1 MIQKLK
7 KQRHKMKT
15 KRILTAA
22 LLLAAVILSACT
34 KDYKEEDVIKYIREE
49 MGLSSYS
56 VISGPEEVEGED
68 GYTDRI
74 WTVSTK
80 DFDLG
85 EELVFHVCDDRYW
98 GLEWVTNRM
107 TDDLLYQKQ
116 KVIMESFSVP
126 DCFSLKEIPDS
137 SGRPSW
143 IMVVCGFDRRADFEK
158 GVGFVRNY
166 RDYAAKYPTIN
177 DTEFTLSFQVNDTGA
192 APDWKLIG
200 QSYSFYFN
208 AETKDEEVREKLRNV
223 SDNYLMDCIECG
235 NLDRMDEYNT
245 AERSAVIEADSYN
258 TEIRRLGEETAAY
271 PGYAYDYY
279 YGIPY
284 GSLYRILLEEGYEV
298 RGDWTNYEFTGKDG
312 TSHTCAYQAEGEVS
326 MQVDDLNAVT
336 DLMLDDGTKMQT
348 VVIDKEL
355 LGLLHTDAEK
365 FAAGLE
371 ALDGD
376 FYRSLVVEENSV
388 RIRGKSREFS
398 RLVRIYEARLE
409 ELRKEL
415 KFYDPS
421 YGLVYNNLSR
431 VYQGITL
438 RMGSDVPREK
448 MESIAD
454 EAVGLTALCQVLNSG
469 EEYEWTL
476 EVSFAKRKNEGDWET
491 VLSCEIPRDTI
502 DYEKVKSL
510 Y

>member
-1 MIQKLK
+1 
-7 KQRHKMKT
+7 MKT

-56 VISGPEEVEGED
+56 VISGPEEAEGED

-107 TDDLLYQKQ
+107 TDDLQYQKQ
-116 KVIMESFSVP
+116 RVLMENFSMP
-126 DCFSLKEIPDS
+126 DGFSLEEVPDS
-137 SGRPSW
+137 SGRPGW
-143 IMVVCGFDRRADFEK
+143 FMVVCGFDRRKDFEK
-158 GVGFVRNY
+158 GIEFVRNY
-166 RDYAAKYPTIN
+166 RDYAQKYPTIN
-177 DTEFTLSFQVNDTGA
+177 DAEFTLSFQVNDTGA

-200 QSYSFYFN
+200 RSYSFHFS
-208 AETKDEEVREKLRNV
+208 AGTKDEEVREKLRDV
-223 SDNYLMDCIECG
+223 SDDYLMDCIECG

-245 AERSAVIEADSYN
+245 VERSAVIDADPNN

-298 RGDWTNYEFTGKDG
+298 SGEWTDFEFVGKDG
-312 TSHTCAYQAEGEVS
+312 LPHACAYQAEGEVS
-326 MQVDDLNAVT
+326 MQVDELNAVT

-348 VVIDKEL
+348 VVIDEKL
-355 LGLLHTDAEK
+355 LGLLHTDAAE

-376 FYRSLVVEENSV
+376 FYRSLVVEGNSV
-388 RIRGKSREFS
+388 RIRGKAREFS
-398 RLVRIYEARLE
+398 RLVRIYETRL
-409 ELRKEL
+409 KEL
-415 KFYDPS
+415 DKELDDYDLS
-421 YGLVYNNLSR
+421 YGFVYNNLHR

-438 RMGSDVPREK
+438 RIGSDVPREK

-454 EAVGLTALCQVLNSG
+454 EAVGLATLCQVLNSG
-469 EEYEWTL
+469 KEYEWTL
-476 EVSFAKRKNEGDWET
+476 EVSFAKRKDGGDWET
-491 VLSCEIPRDTI
+491 VLSYELPRDTI
-502 DYEKVKSL
+502 DYEKVKRS

>member
-1 MIQKLK
+1 
-7 KQRHKMKT
+7 MKT

-49 MGLSSYS
+49 LGLSSYS

-107 TDDLLYQKQ
+107 TDDLEYQKQ
-116 KVIMESFSVP
+116 SVLMESFSVP
-126 DCFSLKEIPDS
+126 DGFTLQEKPDS
-137 SGRPSW
+137 SGRPGW

-158 GVGFVRNY
+158 GMEFVKIY
-166 RDYAAKYPTIN
+166 RDYAKAYPTIN

-200 QSYSFYFN
+200 RSYSFYFS
-208 AETKDEEVREKLRNV
+208 AGTKDEEVREKLQDV

-235 NLDRMDEYNT
+235 NLDRMDEYST

-258 TEIRRLGEETAAY
+258 TEIRRIGEETAAY

-284 GSLYRILLEEGYEV
+284 GTLYRILLEEGYEV
-298 RGDWTNYEFTGKDG
+298 NGDWTDFEFAGKDG
-312 TSHTCAYQAEGEVS
+312 STHACSYQAEGEVS
-326 MQVDDLNAVT
+326 MQVDELNAVT

-348 VVIDKEL
+348 VVIDEEL
-355 LGLLHTDAEK
+355 LGLLHTDAAE

-371 ALDGD
+371 ALEGD
-376 FYRSLVVEENSV
+376 YYRSLIVEENSV
-388 RIRGKSREFS
+388 RIRGKGREFS
-398 RLVRIYEARLE
+398 RLVRIYEARLKE
-409 ELRKEL
+409 LDKELDDYDLKSWMITISVTDLSTTICTGSTRESLCAWGAMFLRKKWKASQMRL
-415 KFYDPS
+415 W
-421 YGLVYNNLSR
+421 V
-431 VYQGITL
+431 
-438 RMGSDVPREK
+438 
-448 MESIAD
+448 
-454 EAVGLTALCQVLNSG
+454 
-469 EEYEWTL
+469 
-476 EVSFAKRKNEGDWET
+476 
-491 VLSCEIPRDTI
+491 
-502 DYEKVKSL
+502 
-510 Y
+510 

>member
-1 MIQKLK
+1 
-7 KQRHKMKT
+7 MKT
-15 KRILTAA
+15 KRILSAV
-22 LLLAAVILSACT
+22 LILAAVILSACT

-49 MGLSSYS
+49 LGLSSYS

-107 TDDLLYQKQ
+107 TDDLEYQKQ
-116 KVIMESFSVP
+116 SVVP
-126 DCFSLKEIPDS
+126 DGFTLQEKPDS
-137 SGRPSW
+137 SGRPGW

-158 GVGFVRNY
+158 GMEFVKIY
-166 RDYAAKYPTIN
+166 RDYAKAYPTIN

-200 QSYSFYFN
+200 RSYSFYFS
-208 AETKDEEVREKLRNV
+208 AETKDEEVREKLQDV

-235 NLDRMDEYNT
+235 NLDRMDEYST

-258 TEIRRLGEETAAY
+258 TEIRRIGEETAAY

-284 GSLYRILLEEGYEV
+284 GTLYRILLEEGYEV
-298 RGDWTNYEFTGKDG
+298 NGDWTDFEFAGKDG
-312 TSHTCAYQAEGEVS
+312 STHACAYQAEGEVS
-326 MQVDDLNAVT
+326 MQVDELNAVT

-348 VVIDKEL
+348 VVIDEEL
-355 LGLLHTDAEK
+355 LGLLHTDAAE

-371 ALDGD
+371 ALEGD
-376 FYRSLVVEENSV
+376 YYRSLIVEGNSV
-388 RIRGKSREFS
+388 RILGKGREFS
-398 RLVRIYEARLE
+398 RLVRIYEARL
-409 ELRKEL
+409 KEL
-415 KFYDPS
+415 DKELDDYDLS
-421 YGLVYNNLSR
+421 YGL
-431 VYQGITL
+431 
-438 RMGSDVPREK
+438 GSTRE
-448 MESIAD
+448 S
-454 EAVGLTALCQVLNSG
+454 LCAWGAMFLGKKWKASQMRL
-469 EEYEWTL
+469 W
-476 EVSFAKRKNEGDWET
+476 D
-491 VLSCEIPRDTI
+491 
-502 DYEKVKSL
+502 
-510 Y
+510 

>member
-1 MIQKLK
+1 
-7 KQRHKMKT
+7 MKT
-15 KRILTAA
+15 KRILIAA
-22 LLLAAVILSACT
+22 LLLAASILSACT

-49 MGLSSYS
+49 MGLSFYS
-56 VISGPEEVEGED
+56 IISGPEEVEGED

-85 EELVFHVCDDRYW
+85 KELVFHVCDDHYW

-107 TDDLLYQKQ
+107 TDDIEYQKQ
-116 KVIMESFSVP
+116 RVLME
-126 DCFSLKEIPDS
+126 CFSLPDGFSLEEVPDS
-137 SGRPSW
+137 SGRPGW
-143 IMVVCGFDRRADFEK
+143 IMVECGFDRRADFEK
-158 GVGFVRNY
+158 GIEFVRSY
-166 RDYAAKYPTIN
+166 RDYAQKYPTIN

-200 QSYSFYFN
+200 RSYSFHFS
-208 AETKDEEVREKLRNV
+208 AGTKDEEVREKLRDI

-245 AERSAVIEADSYN
+245 AERSEVIDADPNN

-298 RGDWTNYEFTGKDG
+298 NGDWTNFEFAGKDG
-312 TSHTCAYQAEGEVS
+312 TTHACAYQAEGQVS
-326 MQVDDLNAVT
+326 MQVDELNAVT

-348 VVIDKEL
+348 VVIDEEL
-355 LGLLHTDAEK
+355 LGLLHTDAAE

-376 FYRSLVVEENSV
+376 FYRSLVVEGNSV
-388 RIRGKSREFS
+388 RIRGKGREFS
-398 RLVRIYEARLE
+398 RLVRTYETRLE

-415 KFYDPS
+415 KDYNLG
-421 YGLVYNNLSR
+421 YGFVYNNLHR

-438 RMGSDVPREK
+438 RMGSNVPREK

-469 EEYEWTL
+469 KEYEWTL
-476 EVSFAKRKNEGDWET
+476 EVSFEKEKGGGEWEA
-491 VLSCEIPRDTI
+491 VLSYEIPRDTI
-502 DYEKVKSL
+502 DYEKVKRL

>member
-1 MIQKLK
+1 
-7 KQRHKMKT
+7 MKT
-15 KRILTAA
+15 KRILIAA
-22 LLLAAVILSACT
+22 LLLAASILSACT

-49 MGLSSYS
+49 MGLSLYS
-56 VISGPEEVEGED
+56 IISGPEEAEGED

-80 DFDLG
+80 DFDLE
-85 EELVFHVCDDRYW
+85 EELVFHVCDDHYW

-107 TDDLLYQKQ
+107 TDDIEYQKQ
-116 KVIMESFSVP
+116 RVLMESFSVP
-126 DCFSLKEIPDS
+126 DGFSLKEVPDS
-137 SGRPSW
+137 SGRPDW
-143 IMVVCGFDRRADFEK
+143 IMVECGFDRRADFEK
-158 GVGFVRNY
+158 GIEFVRSY
-166 RDYAAKYPTIN
+166 RDYAQKYPTIN

-200 QSYSFYFN
+200 RSYSFHFS
-208 AETKDEEVREKLRNV
+208 AGTKDEEVREKLRDI

-245 AERSAVIEADSYN
+245 AERSEVIDADPNN

-298 RGDWTNYEFTGKDG
+298 NGDWTNFEFAGKDG
-312 TSHTCAYQAEGEVS
+312 TTHACAYQAEGQVS
-326 MQVDDLNAVT
+326 MQVDELNAVT

-348 VVIDKEL
+348 VVIDEEL
-355 LGLLHTDAEK
+355 LGLLHTDAAE

-376 FYRSLVVEENSV
+376 FYRSLVVEGNSV
-388 RIRGKSREFS
+388 RIRGKGREFS
-398 RLVRIYEARLE
+398 RLVRTYETRLE

-415 KFYDPS
+415 KDYNLG
-421 YGLVYNNLSR
+421 YGFVYNNLHR

-438 RMGSDVPREK
+438 RMGSNVPREK

-469 EEYEWTL
+469 KEYEWTL
-476 EVSFAKRKNEGDWET
+476 EVSFEKEKGGGEWEA
-491 VLSCEIPRDTI
+491 VLSYEIPRDTI
-502 DYEKVKSL
+502 DYEKVKRL

>member
-1 MIQKLK
+1 
-7 KQRHKMKT
+7 MKT
-15 KRILTAA
+15 KRILSAV
-22 LLLAAVILSACT
+22 LILAAVILSACT

-49 MGLSSYS
+49 LGLSSYS

-107 TDDLLYQKQ
+107 TDDLEYQKQ
-116 KVIMESFSVP
+116 SVLMESFSVP
-126 DCFSLKEIPDS
+126 DGFTLQEKPDS
-137 SGRPSW
+137 SGRPGW

-158 GVGFVRNY
+158 GMEFAKIY
-166 RDYAAKYPTIN
+166 RDYAKAYPTIN
-177 DTEFTLSFQVNDTGA
+177 DTEFTLDFQVNDTGA
-192 APDWKLIG
+192 APDRKLIG
-200 QSYSFYFN
+200 RSYSFQFS
-208 AETKDEEVREKLRNV
+208 AGTKDEEVREKLQSV

-235 NLDRMDEYNT
+235 NLDRMDEYST

-258 TEIRRLGEETAAY
+258 TEIRRIGEETAAY

-284 GSLYRILLEEGYEV
+284 GTLYRILLEEGYEV
-298 RGDWTNYEFTGKDG
+298 HGDWTNYEFVGKDG
-312 TSHTCAYQAEGEVS
+312 AAYDCAYRAEGEVS
-326 MQVDDLNAVT
+326 MQVDELNAVT

-348 VVIDKEL
+348 VVIDEEL
-355 LGLLHTDAEK
+355 LGLLHTDAAE

-371 ALDGD
+371 ALEGD
-376 FYRSLVVEENSV
+376 YYRSLIVEGNSV
-388 RIRGKSREFS
+388 RILGKGREFS
-398 RLVRIYEARLE
+398 RLVRIYEARL
-409 ELRKEL
+409 KEL
-415 KFYDPS
+415 DKELDDYDFS
-421 YGLVYNNLSR
+421 YGFVYNNLHR
-431 VYQGITL
+431 VYQGIAL

-476 EVSFAKRKNEGDWET
+476 EVSFEKRKDGGEWET
-491 VLSCEIPRDTI
+491 VLSYEIPRDTI
-502 DYEKVKSL
+502 DYEKVKRS

>member
-1 MIQKLK
+1 M
-7 KQRHKMKT
+7 
-15 KRILTAA
+15 
-22 LLLAAVILSACT
+22 
-34 KDYKEEDVIKYIREE
+34 YK
-49 MGLSSYS
+49 GLQ
-56 VISGPEEVEGED
+56 G
-68 GYTDRI
+68 RR
-74 WTVSTK
+74 K

-107 TDDLLYQKQ
+107 TDDLQYQKQ
-116 KVIMESFSVP
+116 RVLMESFSMP
-126 DCFSLKEIPDS
+126 DGFSLEEVPDS
-137 SGRPSW
+137 SGRPGW
-143 IMVVCGFDRRADFEK
+143 FKVLCGFDRRKDFEK
-158 GVGFVRNY
+158 GIEFVRDY
-166 RDYAAKYPTIN
+166 RDYAQKYPTIN

-200 QSYSFYFN
+200 RSYSFHFS
-208 AETKDEEVREKLRNV
+208 AETKDEEVREKLRDV
-223 SDNYLMDCIECG
+223 SDDYLMDCIECG

-245 AERSAVIEADSYN
+245 AERSAVIDADPNN

-298 RGDWTNYEFTGKDG
+298 NGDWTNFEFTGKDG
-312 TSHTCAYQAEGEVS
+312 TPHACAYQA
-326 MQVDDLNAVT
+326 
-336 DLMLDDGTKMQT
+336 MQT
-348 VVIDKEL
+348 GVIDEKL
-355 LGLLHTDAEK
+355 LGLLHTDASE

-371 ALDGD
+371 ALEGD
-376 FYRSLVVEENSV
+376 YYRSLNVEGNSV
-388 RIRGKSREFS
+388 RIRGKGREFS
-398 RLVRIYEARLE
+398 RLVRIYEARL
-409 ELRKEL
+409 KEL
-415 KFYDPS
+415 DKELDDYDLS
-421 YGLVYNNLSR
+421 YGFVYNNLHR
-431 VYQGITL
+431 VYQGIAL

-476 EVSFAKRKNEGDWET
+476 EVSFEKRKDGGEWEK
-491 VLSCEIPRDTI
+491 VLSYEIPSDTI
-502 DYEKVKSL
+502 DYEKVKRS

>member
-1 MIQKLK
+1 
-7 KQRHKMKT
+7 MKR
-15 KRILTAA
+15 KIIFTAA
-22 LLLAAVILSACT
+22 LLLAAIILSACT

-49 MGLSSYS
+49 LGLSSYT
-56 VISGPEEVEGED
+56 VLSGPEEVKGED

-80 DFDLG
+80 DFDLE
-85 EELVFHVCDDRYW
+85 EELVFHVCDDHYW

-107 TDDLLYQKQ
+107 TDDIEYQKQ
-116 KVIMESFSVP
+116 RVLMESFSVP
-126 DCFSLKEIPDS
+126 DGFSLKEVPDS
-137 SGRPSW
+137 SGRPDW
-143 IMVVCGFDRRADFEK
+143 IMVECGFDRRADFEK
-158 GVGFVRNY
+158 GIEFVRSY
-166 RDYAAKYPTIN
+166 RDYAQKYPTIN

-200 QSYSFYFN
+200 RSYSFHFS
-208 AETKDEEVREKLRNV
+208 AGTKDEEVREKLRDI

-245 AERSAVIEADSYN
+245 AERSEVIDADPNN

-298 RGDWTNYEFTGKDG
+298 NGDWTNFEFAGKDG
-312 TSHTCAYQAEGEVS
+312 TIHACAYQPEGEIS
-326 MQVDDLNAVT
+326 MQVDELNAVT

-348 VVIDKEL
+348 VVIDEKL
-355 LGLLHTDAEK
+355 LGPLDTDAAK
-365 FAAGLE
+365 FAAWLE

-376 FYRSLVVEENSV
+376 YYRSLSVEGTSV
-388 RIRGKSREFS
+388 LIRGKPREFS
-398 RLVRIYEARLE
+398 RLVRIYETRL
-409 ELRKEL
+409 KEL
-415 KFYDPS
+415 HKELQHYDLG
-421 YGLVYNNLSR
+421 YCFVYNNLHR
-431 VYQGITL
+431 VYQGIAL

-448 MESIAD
+448 IESIAD
-454 EAVGLTALCQVLNSG
+454 EAVGLAALCQVLHSG

-476 EVSFAKRKNEGDWET
+476 DVSFEKRNDSGEWET
-491 VLSCEIPRDTI
+491 VQSYEIPRETI

>member
-1 MIQKLK
+1 
-7 KQRHKMKT
+7 MKA
-15 KRILTAA
+15 KRILIAA
-22 LLLAAVILSACT
+22 LLLAASILCACT

-56 VISGPEEVEGED
+56 IISGPEEVEGED

-85 EELVFHVCDDRYW
+85 KELVFHVCDDHYW

-107 TDDLLYQKQ
+107 TDDIEYQKQ
-116 KVIMESFSVP
+116 RVLMESFSVP
-126 DCFSLKEIPDS
+126 DGFSLKEVPDS
-137 SGRPSW
+137 SGRPGW
-143 IMVVCGFDRRADFEK
+143 IMVVCGFDRRMDFEK
-158 GVGFVRNY
+158 GIEFVRNY
-166 RDYAAKYPTIN
+166 RDYAKKFPTIN

-200 QSYSFYFN
+200 RSYSFDFS
-208 AETKDEEVREKLRNV
+208 AGTKDEEVREKLRDI
-223 SDNYLMDCIECG
+223 SDDYLMDCIECG

-245 AERSAVIEADSYN
+245 VERSAVIDADPSN

-298 RGDWTNYEFTGKDG
+298 NGDWTNFEFAGKDG
-312 TSHTCAYQAEGEVS
+312 TTHACAYQAEGKVS
-326 MQVDDLNAVT
+326 MDVDELNAVT
-336 DLMLDDGTKMQT
+336 DLKLDDGTNMQT
-348 VVIDKEL
+348 VVIDEEL
-355 LGLLHTDAEK
+355 LGLLHMDAAE
-365 FAAGLE
+365 FAARLE
-371 ALDGD
+371 ELDGD
-376 FYRSLVVEENSV
+376 FYRSLIIEGNSV
-388 RIRGKSREFS
+388 RIRGKAREFS
-398 RLVRIYEARLE
+398 RLVRIYEARL
-409 ELRKEL
+409 KEL
-415 KFYDPS
+415 NKELEYYDIG
-421 YGLVYNNLSR
+421 YGFVYNNLHR

-438 RMGSDVPREK
+438 RMGSNVPREK

-454 EAVGLTALCQVLNSG
+454 EAVGLTALCQVLGSG
-469 EEYEWTL
+469 KEYEWTL
-476 EVSFAKRKNEGDWET
+476 EVSFEKEKDGGEWET
-491 VLSCEIPRDTI
+491 VLSYEIPRDTI
-502 DYEKVKSL
+502 DYEKVKRS

>member
-1 MIQKLK
+1 
-7 KQRHKMKT
+7 MKT
-15 KRILTAA
+15 KRILIAA
-22 LLLAAVILSACT
+22 LLLAASMLSACT

-56 VISGPEEVEGED
+56 IISGPEEVKGED

-80 DFDLG
+80 DFDLE
-85 EELVFHVCDDRYW
+85 EELVFHVCDDHYW

-107 TDDLLYQKQ
+107 TNDLLYRKQ
-116 KVIMESFSVP
+116 KVLMESFSVP
-126 DCFSLKEIPDS
+126 DGFSLKEISDS
-137 SGRPSW
+137 SGRPGR
-143 IMVVCGFDRRADFEK
+143 IMVVCGFDRRRDFEK
-158 GVGFVRNY
+158 GMEFIRNY
-166 RDYAAKYPTIN
+166 RDYAPKYPTIN

-200 QSYSFYFN
+200 QSYSLYFS
-208 AETKDEEVREKLRNV
+208 AGTKDEEVREKLQNV
-223 SDNYLMDCIECG
+223 SDAYLMDCIECG
-235 NLDRMDEYNT
+235 NLDRMDEYTT

-298 RGDWTNYEFTGKDG
+298 NGDWTNYEFAGKDG
-312 TSHTCAYQAEGEVS
+312 TTHACIYQAEGEIS
-326 MQVDDLNAVT
+326 MQVDELNAVT

-348 VVIDKEL
+348 VVIDEKL
-355 LGLLHTDAEK
+355 LGLLHTDAAE

-376 FYRSLVVEENSV
+376 YYRSLSVEGTSV
-388 RIRGKSREFS
+388 LIRGKPREFG
-398 RLVRIYEARLE
+398 RLVRIYEMRLE
-409 ELRKEL
+409 ELHKEL
-415 KFYDPS
+415 QHYDLG
-421 YGLVYNNLSR
+421 YCFVYNNLRR
-431 VYQGITL
+431 VYQGIAL

-454 EAVGLTALCQVLNSG
+454 EAVGLTALCQVLDSG

-476 EVSFAKRKNEGDWET
+476 EVSFEKRKDAGEWET
-491 VLSCEIPRDTI
+491 VLSYEIPRDTI

-510 Y
+510 YER